1 MKQTTFSDV
10 SLFPDREYSFN
21 VFKHLTEKLIAD
33 ELYNCKLMQSYRFN
47 GAYCHTCVMVY
58 RIRSTIII

>member
-21 VFKHLTEKLIAD
+21 VFKHLTEKVTSLTRVRVVVDHTMPTMHTAKINEVKDLELI
-33 ELYNCKLMQSYRFN
+33 F
-47 GAYCHTCVMVY
+47 
-58 RIRSTIII
+58 